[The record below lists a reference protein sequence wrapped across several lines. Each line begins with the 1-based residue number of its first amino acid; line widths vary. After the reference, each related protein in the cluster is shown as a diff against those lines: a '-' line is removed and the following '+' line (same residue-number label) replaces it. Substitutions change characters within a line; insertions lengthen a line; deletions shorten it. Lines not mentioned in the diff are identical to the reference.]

1 MNQPKPRPRAAAR
14 APRWSPSPPPR
25 AGAIRAPRWRSRLRR
40 WLPHGDKVRHHRL
53 VAWIGP
59 AIHHPRLWHIN
70 RQGVALG
77 LAIGLFFGFLIP
89 VAQIPFAAIFAVWL
103 RANLLVAVGSTLV
116 TNPFTFGPV
125 YFAAWHVGG
134 WVLGERAPPPLQIE
148 AEAEA
153 EPSQPW
159 WRSLLGV
166 GKPLVVGLAIFA
178 VAAGVGVYLLITWV
192 WWARTHCR
200 RR

>member
-1 MNQPKPRPRAAAR
+1 MNQPKPRPRAAA
-14 APRWSPSPPPR
+14 
-25 AGAIRAPRWRSRLRR
+25 RAPRWRSRLRR

-116 TNPFTFGPV
+116 TNPFTFPPI
-125 YFAAWHVGG
+125 YFFAYRLGALVTGAAPLPESAEVVGQAAEEASH
-134 WVLGERAPPPLQIE
+134 LALTALERFL
-148 AEAEA
+148 
-153 EPSQPW
+153 S
-159 WRSLLGV
+159 V
-166 GKPLVVGLAIFA
+166 GKPLLVGLSILAVTAAIVGYF
-178 VAAGVGVYLLITWV
+178 GVLAFWRLVVSAEW
-192 WWARTHCR
+192 R
-200 RR
+200 RRRTRRR